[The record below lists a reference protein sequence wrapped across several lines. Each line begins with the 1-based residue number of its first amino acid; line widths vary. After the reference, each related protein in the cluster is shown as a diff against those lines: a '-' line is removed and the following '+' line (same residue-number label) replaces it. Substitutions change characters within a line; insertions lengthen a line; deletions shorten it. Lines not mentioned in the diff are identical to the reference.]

1 MERGSTM
8 PANLPPQ
15 YFEAEKRYRFA
26 KTDEEKIRHIRE
38 MLSIMPKH
46 KGTEKL
52 QAELKTKISKLKK
65 LIGQK
70 KKARVK
76 RAQLY
81 HVDREG
87 VAQVVLLGPPNA
99 GKSQLLAG
107 LTNATPEV
115 APYPFT
121 TKKPAVG
128 MMPYEDIMIQLVDT
142 PPIADKGIEWWF
154 LDIIRNADLLLL
166 VADLSQEDV
175 SEQLDA
181 IIQNLEGSKV
191 RLASDE
197 RLSAL
202 EAGEVCKKTVV
213 VANKSDLEATGE
225 SLESLREAYS
235 ARFPVVSV
243 SATAQDKLNG
253 LKQEIYNALG
263 ILRVYTKTPG
273 KPPDMAEPVVLKRGS
288 TLIEAARAIHKD
300 FANKLRYA
308 RLWGSDRYDGQ
319 RVERNHVLEDG
330 DVVEFHI

>member
-1 MERGSTM
+1 M

-15 YFEAEKRYRFA
+15 YFDAEKRYRFA
-26 KTDEEKIRHIRE
+26 KTDEEKIRHLRE

-65 LIGQK
+65 LVVQK
-70 KKARVK
+70 KKVRAK

-87 VAQVVLLGPPNA
+87 EAQAVLLGPPNV
-99 GKSQLLAG
+99 GKSQLLAS

-115 APYPFT
+115 ASYPFT

-128 MMPYEDIMIQLVDT
+128 MMAYEDIMIQLVDT
-142 PPIADKGIEWWF
+142 PPIADKGVEWWL

-175 SEQLDA
+175 LGQLEA
-181 IIQNLEGSKV
+181 IIENLRSSKV
-191 RLASDE
+191 RLGREEHSVDPA
-197 RLSAL
+197 
-202 EAGEVCKKTVV
+202 AGEVCKRTVV
-213 VANKSDLEATGE
+213 VGSKMDLNGTGE
-225 SLESLREAYS
+225 RFKTLKESWS
-235 ARFPVVSV
+235 GRFPVVSV
-243 SATAQDKLNG
+243 SAAGEDELNR
-253 LKQEIYNALG
+253 LKEEIYRALG

-273 KPPDMAEPVVLKRGS
+273 KPPDMTEPVVLKRGS

-308 RLWGSDRYDGQ
+308 RLWGSDKYKGQ
-319 RVERNHVLEDG
+319 RVERNHVLQDG